1 MKKVPTQLLE
11 DLENLYKLTNDGGMS
26 KEEFE
31 KSKKE
36 IITALLDS
44 GILNSRH
51 LKSAHELL
59 KQKVLTQVEY
69 EQIKNA
75 ILKPEN
81 LTPNSKLNRE
91 EANSNNGNIKN
102 VFFLILESVVW
113 FICSIL
119 KAGFWVINLIFVNI
133 LINSFLGRKK

>member
-44 GILNSRH
+44 GILNSKH

-59 KQKVLTQVEY
+59 KEKVLTQVEY

-113 FICSIL
+113 FICIIL
-119 KAGFWVINLIFVNI
+119 KAGLWVINLIFVNI

>member
-36 IITALLDS
+36 IITALSSS
-44 GILNSRH
+44 GILSSRH

-75 ILKPEN
+75 VLKPEN
-81 LTPNSKLNRE
+81 LTPNSQSDKE
-91 EANSNNGNIKN
+91 EASSGNGNIKN

-113 FICSIL
+113 FICGII
-119 KAGFWVINLIFVNI
+119 KAGLWVINLIFVNI

>member
-11 DLENLYKLTNDGGMS
+11 DLRNLYKLTNDGGMS

-36 IITALLDS
+36 IITALSSS

-51 LKSAHELL
+51 LKSAHKLL
-59 KQKVLTQVEY
+59 KEKVLTQLEY

-75 ILKPEN
+75 TLKPEN
-81 LTPNSKLNRE
+81 LAPSSTPDKEKSSLGGGK
-91 EANSNNGNIKN
+91 AKN
-102 VFFLILESVVW
+102 AFFLIIESVVW
-113 FICSIL
+113 LICGIL
-119 KAGFWVINLIFVNI
+119 KAGLWVINLIFVNI
-133 LINSFLGRKK
+133 LINTFLGRKK